1 MLTITAVKAIVA
13 SYVDG
18 RKLCGIE
25 FMRKA
30 AVYRIMSGNNGK
42 NACACSDLFNA
53 LLYSSAVVA
62 LHIVVSSS
70 TSLHVACSINGM
82 GEYLA
87 HGSTLNVSMRAASHF
102 VIGGRMK
109 E

>member
-70 TSLHVACSINGM
+70 TSLHVACSIN
-82 GEYLA
+82 LA